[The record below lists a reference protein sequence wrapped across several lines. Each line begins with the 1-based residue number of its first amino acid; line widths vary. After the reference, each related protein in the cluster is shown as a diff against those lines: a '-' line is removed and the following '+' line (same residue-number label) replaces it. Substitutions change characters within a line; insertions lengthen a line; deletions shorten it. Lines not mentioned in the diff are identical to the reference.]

1 MEKHEKSANAKKHL
15 AEEKPFT
22 GRELLCEIYPVL
34 DDYFECKQ
42 IALKD
47 GAIEM
52 EFYNGQRFL
61 IKAEEQ

>member
-1 MEKHEKSANAKKHL
+1 MEKTVRCTWDDCDLFTENHFKAN
-15 AEEKPFT
+15 
-22 GRELLCEIYPVL
+22 ELIADIQPLL
-34 DDYFECKQ
+34 TDYFECKQ